1 MESFN
6 YLSVLLS
13 IILGLAI
20 TQVLL
25 GFRGLILTR
34 VKVKLYL
41 PTVIWAG
48 LALLI
53 AIQAWWASFGLRMR
67 ASWTFL
73 GFIVIVLQAIS
84 VYMATAVVLPDI
96 TGDSIVDLRDHYFA
110 HRSWFFGFM
119 LSSVVFSAAKE
130 FALTGHLPGRLNGEF
145 SPDLRPHGDR
155 SCDHSARM
163 VSQVAG
169 TDFRRAVLALHH
181 TVVRAAVT
189 FQRSIRSEERTG
201 F

>member
-34 VKVKLYL
+34 AKVKLYL

-96 TGDSIVDLRDHYFA
+96 TGDSMVDLRNHYFA
-110 HRSWFFGFM
+110 HRCWFFEFL
-119 LSSVVFSAAKE
+119 LSSVILSAAKE
-130 FALTGHLPGRLNGEF
+130 FALSGHLPDRLNGEF
-145 SPDLRPHGDR
+145 HVIF
-155 SCDHSARM
+155 A
-163 VSQVAG
+163 VTAIIAAII
-169 TDFRRAVLALHH
+169 RRGWVHQLLAPVFAVLFLLYI
-181 TVVRAAVT
+181 TLLFGRL
-189 FQRSIRSEERTG
+189 
-201 F
+201 

>member
-34 VKVKLYL
+34 AKVKLYL
-41 PTVIWAG
+41 PTVLWAG
-48 LALLI
+48 IALLI

-67 ASWTFL
+67 TSWTFL
-73 GFIVIVLQAIS
+73 GFILIVLQAIS

-96 TGDSIVDLRDHYFA
+96 SGDSVVDLRDHYFA
-110 HRSWFFGFM
+110 HRSWFFSF
-119 LSSVVFSAAKE
+119 LLLSVVFSTAKE
-130 FALTGHLPGRLNGEF
+130 FALTGHLPGRLNAKF
-145 SPDLRPHGDR
+145 HVIF
-155 SCDHSARM
+155 A
-163 VSQVAG
+163 VSGILAAII
-169 TDFRRAVLALHH
+169 RRKWFHELLAPVFAVVFLLYIALLFG
-181 TVVRAAVT
+181 RL
-189 FQRSIRSEERTG
+189 
-201 F
+201 

>member
-34 VKVKLYL
+34 AKVKLYL

-73 GFIVIVLQAIS
+73 GFMVIVLQAVS
-84 VYMATAVVLPDI
+84 VYMTTAVVLPDI
-96 TGDSIVDLRDHYFA
+96 TGDSLVDLRDHYFA
-110 HRSWFFGFM
+110 HKSWLFGFM
-119 LSSVVFSAAKE
+119 LSSVGFSAAKE

-145 SPDLRPHGDR
+145 HVIFALT
-155 SCDHSARM
+155 AM
-163 VSQVAG
+163 VAAII
-169 TDFRRAVLALHH
+169 RREWVHKLLAPVFAVLFLLYI
-181 TVVRAAVT
+181 TLLFGRL
-189 FQRSIRSEERTG
+189 
-201 F
+201 

>member
-1 MESFN
+1 MESFD

-25 GFRGLILTR
+25 GFRALILTR

-53 AIQAWWASFGLRMR
+53 AIQAWWASFGLHTR
-67 ASWTFL
+67 ANWTFW

-96 TGDSIVDLRDHYFA
+96 TGDTVVDLRDHYFA
-110 HRSWFFGFM
+110 HRSWFFSFM
-119 LSSVVFSAAKE
+119 LASVVFSAAKE
-130 FALTGHLPGRLNGEF
+130 FALNGHLLSRLNGEF
-145 SPDLRPHGDR
+145 HVIFGLAAIVAAITRR
-155 SCDHSARM
+155 EWFHSLLAPAFALLFLLYIALLFAR
-163 VSQVAG
+163 
-169 TDFRRAVLALHH
+169 L
-181 TVVRAAVT
+181 
-189 FQRSIRSEERTG
+189 
-201 F
+201 

>member
-1 MESFN
+1 VESFN

-34 VKVKLYL
+34 AKVKLYL

-73 GFIVIVLQAIS
+73 GFMVIVLQAIS

-96 TGDSIVDLRDHYFA
+96 TGDSQVDLRDHYFA
-110 HRSWFFGFM
+110 HKSWFFGFM
-119 LSSVVFSAAKE
+119 LSSVAFSAAKE
-130 FALTGHLPGRLNGEF
+130 FALTGHLPGRLNGRF
-145 SPDLRPHGDR
+145 HVIFALT
-155 SCDHSARM
+155 AI
-163 VSQVAG
+163 VAAIIRLEWVHKLLAPA
-169 TDFRRAVLALHH
+169 FAVLFLLYI
-181 TVVRAAVT
+181 TLLFGRL
-189 FQRSIRSEERTG
+189 
-201 F
+201 

>member
-1 MESFN
+1 VETFN

-34 VKVKLYL
+34 LKVKLYL

-48 LALLI
+48 VTLLI

-84 VYMATAVVLPDI
+84 VYMAAAVVLPDI
-96 TGDSIVDLRDHYFA
+96 SGDSIVDLRDHYFA
-110 HRSWFFGFM
+110 HRRWFFGFM

-130 FALTGHLPGRLNGEF
+130 FALNGHLPGRLNGKF
-145 SPDLRPHGDR
+145 HVIFALT
-155 SCDHSARM
+155 AI
-163 VSQVAG
+163 AAAII
-169 TDFRRAVLALHH
+169 RREWFHEMLAPIF
-181 TVVRAAVT
+181 AALFLVYIT
-189 FQRSIRSEERTG
+189 LLFGRL
-201 F
+201 

>member
-1 MESFN
+1 MDSFS

-34 VKVKLYL
+34 AKVKLYL
-41 PTVIWAG
+41 PTIIWAG

-53 AIQAWWASFGLRMR
+53 AIQAWWASFGLRTR

-73 GFIVIVLQAIS
+73 GFIMIVLQAIS

-96 TGDSIVDLRDHYFA
+96 TGDSIIDLRDHYFA
-110 HRSWFFGFM
+110 HRSWFFAFM
-119 LSSVVFSAAKE
+119 LLGVVFSAAKE
-130 FALTGHLPGRLNGEF
+130 LALTGHLPGRLNGEF
-145 SPDLRPHGDR
+145 H
-155 SCDHSARM
+155 
-163 VSQVAG
+163 VI
-169 TDFRRAVLALHH
+169 FVLTAILAAIIRQRWFHELLAPVFALLFLLYIALLFG
-181 TVVRAAVT
+181 RL
-189 FQRSIRSEERTG
+189 
-201 F
+201 

>member
-1 MESFN
+1 MESFG

-34 VKVKLYL
+34 VKVKVYL

-53 AIQAWWASFGLRMR
+53 AIQAWWASFGLRTR

-73 GFIVIVLQAIS
+73 GFMVIVLQAIG
-84 VYMATAVVLPDI
+84 VYMASAVVLPDI
-96 TGDSIVDLRDHYFA
+96 TGDSIVDLREHYFA
-110 HRSWFFGFM
+110 HKNWFFGFM
-119 LSSVVFSAAKE
+119 LSGVVFSAAKE
-130 FALTGHLPGRLNGEF
+130 CALTGHLPHRMNGKFHVIFALTAIAAVIIRREWFHKLLAPVFAVLFLLYIILLFGRL
-145 SPDLRPHGDR
+145 
-155 SCDHSARM
+155 
-163 VSQVAG
+163 
-169 TDFRRAVLALHH
+169 
-181 TVVRAAVT
+181 
-189 FQRSIRSEERTG
+189 
-201 F
+201 

>member
-34 VKVKLYL
+34 AKVKLYL
-41 PTVIWAG
+41 PTVLWAG
-48 LALLI
+48 IALLI

-67 ASWTFL
+67 TSWTFL
-73 GFIVIVLQAIS
+73 GFILIVLQAIS

-96 TGDSIVDLRDHYFA
+96 SGDSVVDLRDHYFA
-110 HRSWFFGFM
+110 HRSWFFSF
-119 LSSVVFSAAKE
+119 LLLSVVFSTAKE
-130 FALTGHLPGRLNGEF
+130 FALTGHLPGRLNGKF
-145 SPDLRPHGDR
+145 HVIF
-155 SCDHSARM
+155 A
-163 VSQVAG
+163 VSGILAAII
-169 TDFRRAVLALHH
+169 RRKWFHELLAPVFAL
-181 TVVRAAVT
+181 VFLLYIALLFGRL
-189 FQRSIRSEERTG
+189 
-201 F
+201 